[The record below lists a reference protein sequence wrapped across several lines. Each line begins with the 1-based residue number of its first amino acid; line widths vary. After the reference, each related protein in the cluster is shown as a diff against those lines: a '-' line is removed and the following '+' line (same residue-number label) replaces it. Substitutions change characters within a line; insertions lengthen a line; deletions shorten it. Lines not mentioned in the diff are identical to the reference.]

1 MLNFLC
7 MLNVSCC
14 LTLYPRIKT
23 RAELPKQ
30 RQQKNNKFNEHKK
43 KKTTQKRLIKGP
55 AV

>member
-1 MLNFLC
+1 MLNFLF
-7 MLNVSCC
+7 MLNVSRC

-30 RQQKNNKFNEHKK
+30 RQQKNNKFNEQK

-55 AV
+55 VV